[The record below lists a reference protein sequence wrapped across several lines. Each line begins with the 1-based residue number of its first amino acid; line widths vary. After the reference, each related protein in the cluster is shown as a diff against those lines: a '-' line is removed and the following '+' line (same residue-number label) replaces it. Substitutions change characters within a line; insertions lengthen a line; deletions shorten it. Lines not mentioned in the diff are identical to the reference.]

1 MNQSEKCNIYTN
13 RLSNYKEYTKCTI
26 CKQKSHPKCNFL
38 SKTDAELLL
47 QVQDNDKTWTCYNC
61 MKNIFP
67 LIDENIVNINTDNGT
82 TTECHCCR
90 KLLGKKFI
98 DCTICNKTISINDV
112 VLINLD
118 VRNVWMTCSQRHA
131 TFFLVE

>member
-1 MNQSEKCNIYTN
+1 MNQSEKCNICTN
-13 RLSNYKEYTKCTI
+13 RLLNYKEYTKCTI

-47 QVQDNDKTWTCYNC
+47 QDNDKTWTCYNC

-98 DCTICNKTISINDV
+98 DCTICNKNIHKRCS
-112 VLINLD
+112 LD
-118 VRNVWMTCSQRHA
+118 KFGCKKCSHA